1 MATRLYDLLVKIFLV
16 GCIIFGLVAV
26 GSALLSMGPL
36 GIVIGALLIWL
47 YAKNKEE
54 EKQDDK

>member
-47 YAKNKEE
+47 YIKNK
-54 EKQDDK
+54 EKQDDE

>member
-16 GCIIFGLVAV
+16 GCIIFGLVVV

-36 GIVIGALLIWL
+36 GIVIGVVLVWL

-54 EKQDDK
+54 KQDDK